1 MASSRSLVA
10 RRHTK
15 DEAPSV
21 IVALEGRSY
30 LWSRLGEL
38 MEHPRACA
46 HDPPTNTQ
54 AWARGRGRGRGRGR
68 TYAGGGCRWRRA
80 CTCTCAWGGVG
91 GMLDNTALR
100 FGCSTVSSSAPAFH
114 AELRLYVL
122 LPSLGERSF
131 LLSLLSFFLIL
142 FFFTRP
148 TLSTLLQRCS
158 TTWIIIR
165 RIRCKDL

>member
-54 AWARGRGRGRGRGR
+54 AWARAWAWAWAWAYIRWWGLPLAARVYVYVCVGRGGG
-68 TYAGGGCRWRRA
+68 YAG
-80 CTCTCAWGGVG
+80 
-91 GMLDNTALR
+91 
-100 FGCSTVSSSAPAFH
+100 
-114 AELRLYVL
+114 
-122 LPSLGERSF
+122 
-131 LLSLLSFFLIL
+131 
-142 FFFTRP
+142 
-148 TLSTLLQRCS
+148 
-158 TTWIIIR
+158 
-165 RIRCKDL
+165 